1 MENLRAATPIIAAA
15 NFALETINSVPSGS
29 PRYSMVWMA
38 VRNVSATAML
48 RRLGDIAVRTR
59 LLGDMTQEAV
69 AEAAGISVQ
78 FLRKI
83 ERGTGNHHI

>member
-1 MENLRAATPIIAAA
+1 MMRMAA
-15 NFALETINSVPSGS
+15 
-29 PRYSMVWMA
+29 
-38 VRNVSATAML
+38 RNASASAML
-48 RRLGDIAVRTR
+48 RRLGNTAVRTR

-83 ERGTGNHHI
+83 ERGTGNPSYLTLLAIAKALKIDLVDLIRDAR